1 MKTLDQRRRGRQV
14 KAARR
19 GLRLLAIGLLC
30 ASVKAERD

>member
-1 MKTLDQRRRGRQV
+1 VHADTAL

-19 GLRLLAIGLLC
+19 GLRLLALGLLG